1 MFAFANSD
9 NKKHNYL
16 YQKHSKELW
25 SIKNTMN
32 LLKRREKIL
41 EQLAIHGNVEVKI
54 LVEKFNNS
62 EVTIRGD
69 LRKLEQEGK
78 LIRYHGGAQ
87 SVDSL
92 QNTFKNDKEV
102 NLEKRFDLNS
112 PAKQRIAKRAAEFIT
127 PGASVI
133 FDSGSTTHL
142 VAVEVAK
149 HGNIIAIT
157 NNLPVADVF
166 VNTKDVSIV
175 ISGGIYRA
183 KTKSL
188 HGPMAEQS
196 LQNVTADILFIGADG
211 IDADKGITTFNDG
224 YSISKVM
231 AGSAKKVIAVV
242 DSSKFGRVGFNK
254 VLDTV
259 ELDYLITDTA
269 VSDESV
275 DAFAAQGVTV
285 IRV

>member
-1 MFAFANSD
+1 
-9 NKKHNYL
+9 
-16 YQKHSKELW
+16 
-25 SIKNTMN
+25 MN
-32 LLKRREKIL
+32 VLKRREKIL
-41 EQLAIHGNVEVKI
+41 ELLAIHGNVEVKT
-54 LVEKFNNS
+54 LVETFNNS

-69 LRKLEQEGK
+69 LKKLDQEGK

-92 QNTFKNDKEV
+92 KNTLKGSQSVKNTLKSDKEV
-102 NLEKRFDLNS
+102 NLDKRFDLNS
-112 PAKQRIAKRAAEFIT
+112 SAKQRIAMRAAEFVT
-127 PGASVI
+127 PGASII

-166 VNTKDVSIV
+166 VDTKDVSIV

-196 LQNVTADILFIGADG
+196 LQNVTADILFVGADG
-211 IDADKGITTFNDG
+211 IDAIKGITTFNDG
-224 YSISKVM
+224 YSISQVM
-231 AGSAKKVIAVV
+231 ADSVKQVIAVV

-254 VLDTV
+254 VLSTAC
-259 ELDYLITDTA
+259 LDYLITDNG

-275 DAFAAQGVTV
+275 DAFAAQGVKV